1 MAVGVAKF
9 PSMPDIAGLRLGTAC
24 AGIKVPERRDLVII
38 ELPRDASLA
47 GVFTRNAFCAAPVTV
62 ARQHLAQQ
70 DGGVDT
76 ARYLV
81 INTGN
86 ANAGTGQQ
94 GIEDART
101 TCAEVATLA
110 GVNASAVLPFSTGV
124 IGELLPMPQL
134 LGGLPG
140 AFSGLAADHQAW
152 ADAAQGILTTD
163 TRPKGATR
171 TLQIEG
177 ETLTINGI
185 SKGSGMIQPNMAT
198 MLGFVATDASIAPEA
213 LESLLQ
219 KSVATSFNCI
229 SVDGDTST
237 NDACMLISTNRG
249 PRIESDDALA
259 RFGAVLEEVM
269 IELAQAIVRDGEGAT
284 KFVTL
289 DVERAASHQEARD
302 VAFTVAHSPLVK
314 TALAASDANWG
325 RILAAVGR
333 APVDDFDVDAI
344 VIDIGEVR
352 IVEQGGRAASYTEEA
367 GSAVMAQD
375 NITIRIDLGRGEDSA
390 RVWTTDLTREYVA
403 INADYRS

>member
-9 PSMPDIAGLRLGTAC
+9 PDMPGLAGLRLGTAR
-24 AGIKVPERRDLVII
+24 AGIKTPDRRDLVVI
-38 ELPRDASLA
+38 EVPPGASLA

-62 ARQHLAQQ
+62 ARQHLAEQ
-70 DGGVDT
+70 GGCTDSP
-76 ARYLV
+76 RYLV

-86 ANAGTGQQ
+86 ANAGTGEQ
-94 GIEDART
+94 GIQDAKA
-101 TCAEVATLA
+101 TCTRVAELA
-110 GVNASAVLPFSTGV
+110 GVSAASVLPFSTGV
-124 IGELLPMPQL
+124 IGELLPMPRL
-134 LGGLPG
+134 LAGLPD
-140 AFSGLAADHQAW
+140 AFSSLSQNAQAW
-152 ADAAQGILTTD
+152 SAAGEGILTTD

-171 TLQIEG
+171 TLEIDG

-185 SKGSGMIQPNMAT
+185 AKGSGMIKPNMAT

-213 LESLLQ
+213 LEALLQ
-219 KSVATSFNCI
+219 DSVATSFNCI

-237 NDACMLISTNRG
+237 NDACMLISTQQG
-249 PRIESDDALA
+249 PRLESDDALA
-259 RFGAVLEEVM
+259 RFGAALEEVM

-289 DVERAASHQEARD
+289 EVEQAASRQEALD

-325 RILAAVGR
+325 RVLAAVGR
-333 APVDDFDVDAI
+333 APVDDFDVAAI
-344 VIDIGEVR
+344 TIDIGDVR
-352 IVEQGGRAASYTEEA
+352 IVEHGGRAAGYTEAA
-367 GSAVMAQD
+367 GSAVMAD
-375 NITIRIDLGRGEDSA
+375 ENITIRIGLGRGADSA